1 MINISAFLCVSV
13 SHDGCPKGPMC
24 GGSLITTWHVLT
36 AAHCVLG
43 QDQQDDYRM
52 KMMFD
57 FLMEHPWYTRQA

>member
-1 MINISAFLCVSV
+1 
-13 SHDGCPKGPMC
+13 MC
-24 GGSLITTWHVLT
+24 GGSLITSWHVLT

-43 QDQQDDYRM
+43 QDQQDDQRM